1 MRPFLSFEHTMTKY
15 ALREDLSFCE
25 AGGRL
30 VFLDIASDR
39 YLRLPPALETTLV
52 EYLSSVSPADIDIT
66 ELVRRNILVPRP
78 PGWQSS
84 RHPAEAPRR
93 SALEIPLQVRPIRIS
108 EVFEIF
114 AIVFHTRL
122 KLKLRPFREV
132 IDILAEGKHNVQTQ
146 TSTIHEDEHR
156 IIDAA
161 AVFRRVRLYI
171 PVGMR
176 CLVDSVAMAR
186 FLRRRSLHTHVVFG
200 VAVDPFSAHCW
211 VQAGDLVLNDTLGN
225 VTSHIP
231 IRVV

>member
-1 MRPFLSFEHTMTKY
+1 MNTY
-15 ALREDLSFCE
+15 VLREDLSFCD

-39 YLRLPPALETTLV
+39 YLRLPPALEATLV
-52 EYLSSVSPADIDIT
+52 AYLSAEPPAALDLT
-66 ELVRRNILVPRP
+66 ELVERKILVDRP
-78 PGWQSS
+78 SGS
-84 RHPAEAPRR
+84 RSNSTPSTEAPRR
-93 SALEIPLQVRPIRIS
+93 SAMENPFHVRPVRMS

-114 AIVFHTRL
+114 AIVLHTRL
-122 KLKLRPFREV
+122 KLKRRPFREV
-132 IDILAEGKHNVQTQ
+132 LDILADGKLSPTNCIQ
-146 TSTIHEDEHR
+146 TSQASPTHEHEHEHR

-161 AVFRRVRLYI
+161 AVFRRIRLYV

-186 FLRRRSLHTHVVFG
+186 FLRRRSLHAHVVFG